1 MKKQVIG
8 IGSILKSKV
17 TDISVSSFAYHL
29 LQSRVDK
36 GEARERSL
44 VHRVDEVL
52 VCVGQ
57 TRLLAQ
63 ELAVKVAAVAGGF
76 LWVAG
81 QKYHNVSD

>member
-8 IGSILKSKV
+8 IGSILKSRA
-17 TDISVSSFAYHL
+17 TDISVSSFGYHL
-29 LQSRVDK
+29 LQFRVDK
-36 GEARERSL
+36 GEASERSL

-63 ELAVKVAAVAGGF
+63 ELSVKVAAVAGGF